1 LTGITRLRYRGLL
14 ALIVTACLSVGAKA
28 PAQQPAAPVP
38 SIEELKRQ
46 LEEKRLEA
54 KRQLET
60 KRQLDL
66 KQQQDAKQQLE
77 AKQQDAKQQ
86 LEAKQQDAKQRLEA
100 KQQQEAKQQDAKQQL
115 EAKRKQPK
123 VPPQDGESAAA
134 PTPVRASAPPADVGR
149 PPPIGKNIAPVKL
162 EPNSVPATDSCPYPP
177 AALARGDTGTVILLI
192 NVAPDGRATDARIET
207 SSGSEVLDE
216 AAASC
221 VREFGHFLPKRTGAR
236 AEAGWF
242 RMKFRWSFGD

>member
-28 PAQQPAAPVP
+28 PAQQPPAQQPAAPVP

-60 KRQLDL
+60 KRQLEI

-77 AKQQDAKQQ
+77 AKQQ
-86 LEAKQQDAKQRLEA
+86 EAKQRLET

-216 AAASC
+216 AAAGC

-242 RMKFRWSFGD
+242 RMRFRWSFGD